1 MEEEKMTLGVIGTI
15 IGLLVAAIGIYYF
28 IKEKQDAESR
38 KIYGTASI
46 AGVLILIFSIIKL
59 LLL

>member
-1 MEEEKMTLGVIGTI
+1 MTLGVIGTI

>member
-1 MEEEKMTLGVIGTI
+1 MTLGVIGTI

-46 AGVLILIFSIIKL
+46 AGVLIFSIIKL